1 MDWDL
6 EQDVM
11 EEINNYNGG
20 VVGGGEMAIDESQD
34 SLLQNLTFE

>member
-11 EEINNYNGG
+11 DEINNYNGG
-20 VVGGGEMAIDESQD
+20 VVGGEMAIDESQD
-34 SLLQNLTFE
+34 SLLQDLTFE